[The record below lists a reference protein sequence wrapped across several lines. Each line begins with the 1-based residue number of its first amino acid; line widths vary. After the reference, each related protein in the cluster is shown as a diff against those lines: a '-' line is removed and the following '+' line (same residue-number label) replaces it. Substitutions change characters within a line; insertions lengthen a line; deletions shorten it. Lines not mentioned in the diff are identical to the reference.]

1 MTQKLRKSEVP
12 PLPGTQLQPRIEIL
26 SVDLLDQERPL
37 VEALRRL
44 ARRMHLEFGWH
55 YLLDLVWI
63 LRQLGEVKGLRL
75 MDAGAG
81 VGVIQWYL
89 AEQGAEV
96 ISVDRTSRALLSL
109 QFRAQVRVEGLRP
122 EDLLPPQ
129 AVIRARLQQ
138 PGEGSWLRQQVQ
150 RGRFLASVLPAL
162 LRKPDSPG
170 RVLIYNQ
177 DLTHLVDIPDQSL
190 DAVVA
195 VSALEHNTPEG
206 LQQVVQEILR
216 VLKPGGALLATLTTA
231 GDQDIWHAPSAG
243 WCYSDQTLRR
253 LFDLGP
259 EVPSNY
265 ADYPALM
272 AQLRECQ
279 ELRDNLASFYFKS
292 DQNGMPWGKWDP
304 QYQPVGI
311 CKIADGAIPRVAPS
325 GG

>member
-1 MTQKLRKSEVP
+1 MIKM
-12 PLPGTQLQPRIEIL
+12 PLKPRIEIL

-37 VEALRRL
+37 VEALRCL
-44 ARRMHLEFGWH
+44 ARRYKLEFGWH

-63 LRQLGEVKGLRL
+63 LRQLGDVRGLRL

-96 ISVDRTSRALLSL
+96 ISVDRSSRALLPPH
-109 QFRAQVRVEGLRP
+109 FRSRVRVQGLRP
-122 EDLLPPQ
+122 EDLLPPE

-138 PGEGSWLRQQVQ
+138 AGEGSWVGQQVQ
-150 RGRFLASVLPAL
+150 RARFLATALPAL
-162 LRKPDSPG
+162 LKKPNSAG

-177 DLTHLVDIPDQSL
+177 DLADLGDIPDQSL

-195 VSALEHNTPEG
+195 VSSLEHNSPEG
-206 LQQVVQEILR
+206 LQQVLREILR

-231 GDQDIWHAPSAG
+231 GDQDFWHAPSAG
-243 WCYSDQTLRR
+243 WCYSEKTLRQI
-253 LFDLGP
+253 FELGP
-259 EVPSNY
+259 EAPSNY

-272 AQLRECQ
+272 ARLRDCR

-311 CKIADGAIPRVAPS
+311 CKIKGE
-325 GG
+325 